1 MTKRRFQEEEI
12 TFNDDVLR
20 FIFNI
25 VPFDDVRTRLK
36 LMTLS
41 KSTASWMHSSSI
53 AMMTWLQSILPSK
66 DFVEELRVKH
76 RHSDNVC
83 LAIYQQTSSLL
94 MMKLYRYLIY
104 DREFQSPY
112 FHALARVNPTNII
125 RFMSCLA
132 YIDDYY
138 TYRYQINPENGAVS
152 PVNQEKPRANTLL
165 KNVVVCLKKAPWVVP
180 LIDYDDIM
188 VASDMPAT
196 LEQQKAAIEQA
207 IDEECDAQKKE
218 LMRFYETYSRQS
230 NHLKCFLLT
239 SHKRQI
245 RKPSPNDFYKDVLY
259 QNRPIYS
266 PDYSPCSFF
275 YCISTTA
282 PLEHV
287 KKTVIMNVTNDKSRR
302 ELISRMR
309 K

>member
-36 LMTLS
+36 LLTLS
-41 KSTASWMHSSSI
+41 KSTASWMRSSSI
-53 AMMTWLQSILPSK
+53 AMMTWLQNILPSK
-66 DFVEELRVKH
+66 DKLKELRVKH
-76 RHSDNVC
+76 YFFNNVC
-83 LAIYQQTSSLL
+83 VAVYQQTSSLL
-94 MMKLYRYLIY
+94 MMKLCRYLIK
-104 DREFQSPY
+104 DSAFQSAY
-112 FHALARVNPTNII
+112 FDALSINPSNII
-125 RFMSCLA
+125 KFMSCLA
-132 YIDDYY
+132 YIDDHY
-138 TYRYQINPENGAVS
+138 TYRYQINTENGTVAS
-152 PVNQEKPRANTLL
+152 VNQEKPRGNTLL

-188 VASDMPAT
+188 VVSDMPET
-196 LEQQKAAIEQA
+196 FEQQKVAMRQA

-218 LMRFYETYSRQS
+218 LMRFYKSNSRES
-230 NHLKCFLLT
+230 MHLTCFFLT

-266 PDYSPCSFF
+266 PEYNQCPYFS
-275 YCISTTA
+275 CISTTV

-287 KKTVIMNVTNDKSRR
+287 RKTVMMDVTKDKCQK

-309 K
+309 T